1 MTRPASSLAL
11 CAALPVE
18 AGEDAP
24 EWVHLLPAGKLT
36 TIDGRGPYLAPAASL
51 AAIAEA
57 SLKPGQKLVLD
68 ECHSSDLG
76 YKFSGSAPAR
86 GWIVALEARD
96 DGLWGKVEWTATG
109 RQLMAEKAYAGISPV
124 IHHDK
129 QKRVQRLLRASLTN
143 TPNLEGLTA
152 LHSEDN
158 TMDWKAMLIELLGL
172 DSAADDAAIEGAL
185 KNKMAQPQ
193 PAMQSVLEHPSFV
206 ALQSEVAELTTKLN
220 AAHEGQAR
228 KDAEAFVDAAI
239 AEGRAGVKPMRD
251 EYIALHMS
259 DADRAKK
266 LIEAMPKLSGTV
278 LDGGDPPA
286 AKDGEL
292 TAEDRQ
298 VMALFNISEEDYR
311 ASLSGAGQKKEAL

>member
-18 AGEDAP
+18 AGDDAP
-24 EWVHLLPAGKLT
+24 EWIHLLPAGKVT
-36 TIDGRGPYLAPAASL
+36 TNDGRGPYSIQSMTALAQ
-51 AAIAEA
+51 A
-57 SLKPGQKLVLD
+57 SLKSGQKLVLD
-68 ECHSSDLG
+68 ECHSSDLAW
-76 YKFSGSAPAR
+76 KVSGSAPAR

-96 DGLWGKVEWTATG
+96 DGLWGKVEWTPTG

-124 IHHDK
+124 ISHDK
-129 QKRVQRLLRASLTN
+129 RNRVQLLLRASLTN
-143 TPNLEGLTA
+143 TPNLQGLTA

-172 DSAADDAAIEGAL
+172 DSEADDAAIEAAL
-185 KNKMAQPQ
+185 KSKVAQP
-193 PAMQSVLEHPSFV
+193 ALQSVNVLEHPAFV
-206 ALQSEVAELTTKLN
+206 ALQSEVAELTTQLN
-220 AAHEGQAR
+220 SAHESQAR
-228 KDAEAFVDAAI
+228 KDAAAFVDAAI
-239 AEGRAGVKPMRD
+239 AEGRAGLKPVRD

-278 LDGGDPPA
+278 IGTGDAPA

-298 VMALFNISEEDYR
+298 VMALFNMNEDEYR
-311 ASLSGAGQKKEAL
+311 ASQGALGLKKEAL

>member
-24 EWVHLLPAGKLT
+24 EWVHLLPAGAVT
-36 TIDGRGPYLAPAASL
+36 TNDGRGPYTVASMAAL
-51 AAIAEA
+51 AEA

-68 ECHSSDLG
+68 ECHSSDLAW
-76 YKFSGSAPAR
+76 KVSGSAPAR

-96 DGLWGKVEWTATG
+96 DGLWGRVEWTPTG

-129 QKRVQRLLRASLTN
+129 YNRVHLLLRASLTN
-143 TPNLEGLTA
+143 TPNLQGLTA

-185 KNKMAQPQ
+185 KNKMAQP
-193 PAMQSVLEHPSFV
+193 ALQSVDLLTHPTVV
-206 ALQSEVAELTTKLN
+206 ALQSEITNLTTKLN
-220 AAHEGQAR
+220 SVTEDQSR
-228 KDAEAFVDAAI
+228 KDATAFVDAAI
-239 AEGRAGVKPMRD
+239 AEGRAGLKPVRD
-251 EYIALHMS
+251 EYIALHMR
-259 DADRAKK
+259 DAGQAKK

-286 AKDGEL
+286 AKDGAL

-298 VMALFNISEEDYR
+298 VMALFNISEEEYR
-311 ASLSGAGQKKEAL
+311 ASLTGAGQKKEAL